1 MSLLKKIIPVISF
14 NAILQMDTA
23 DISSLGLCCK
33 VREITKRKELR
44 TWHLSWFSAQKK
56 ALGHLRAPAPAKLLL
71 LLSDSL
77 KKFFVA
83 LNFDHQ
89 EKSTA

>member
-1 MSLLKKIIPVISF
+1 MLLQKKSIPVVSF
-14 NAILQMDTA
+14 NPILQMDTA

-33 VREITKRKELR
+33 VREITKCKDLR
-44 TWHLSWFSAQKK
+44 MWHLSSFPAQKK
-56 ALGHLRAPAPAKLLL
+56 ALGHLRSPAPAKLLL

-77 KKFFVA
+77 KKLVVA
-83 LNFDHQ
+83 LTYEHQ